1 MLWKYIE
8 YEDKTLEVIIALGI
22 ALVLGYISGVK
33 TINYNKWVDQD
44 EEYLETLEKKNKR
57 YWDE

>member
-1 MLWKYIE
+1 
-8 YEDKTLEVIIALGI
+8 LEVIIALGI
-22 ALVLGYISGVK
+22 ALVLGYISGVR

>member
-1 MLWKYIE
+1 
-8 YEDKTLEVIIALGI
+8 LEVIIALGI

-44 EEYLETLEKKNKR
+44 EEYLETLEKKNKG
-57 YWDE
+57 WWKE

>member
-1 MLWKYIE
+1 
-8 YEDKTLEVIIALGI
+8 LEVIIALGI